1 MSVHRFVYILLYC
14 GNAYTPYLSSFSFL
28 NAKHFVTTVIILDF
42 HLTLSSSLYLRM
54 GAQGSTKKKPFLIKV
69 LKTGVVRRKISDH

>member
-1 MSVHRFVYILLYC
+1 
-14 GNAYTPYLSSFSFL
+14 
-28 NAKHFVTTVIILDF
+28 
-42 HLTLSSSLYLRM
+42 M